1 MSGALD
7 ELKEAGRE
15 IYLLGH
21 AGAVLG
27 WDQETYMP
35 PAAVEERSEQL
46 SLLEGLLH
54 DRLTDSRLKKLFD
67 ELGATEENPAGT
79 AAESEVDRGY
89 VRKFFRDYTL
99 ATKLPK
105 KLVVELARQSSIG
118 QNRWGEARKESDFSL
133 FEPVLTKLLELSRE
147 KAELY
152 GYENHPYDALI
163 DQYEPGMRTAK
174 VKKVFDDLIPGLK
187 NLLGKI
193 ETAEQVENG
202 FLHAAYPVELQ
213 RQFSREVLEDI
224 GYDFERGRLD
234 DSAHPF
240 TTTLG
245 ADDVR
250 VTSRYNDSYFPT
262 GIFGVVHECGHGLY
276 ELGFSDEIRGNIL
289 ADGASLG
296 IHESQSRMWENIIG
310 RSRFFWQR
318 YFTRLG
324 ELFPQPLLDTDEE
337 AFFRAINKVEPSFIR
352 IDADEVT
359 YNLHIALRFGL
370 ELDMISGKLPVR
382 NLPDEWNR
390 RFTDLLGLTPADDAE
405 GVLQD
410 IHWSFA
416 AFGYFPTYTLGNLY
430 GAQFFSA
437 LERDL
442 PDWAELI
449 RTGDFSSLLTW
460 MRERLHRHGSVYTSE
475 ELCERVTGAAL
486 DPRHFIQYLNEK
498 FGSVYE
504 LSGD

>member
-54 DRLTDSRLKKLFD
+54 DRLTDSSLKRLFA
-67 ELGATEENPAGT
+67 ELGATEENPGGT
-79 AAESEVDRGY
+79 AAETDVDRGY

-99 ATKLPK
+99 AAKLPK

-118 QNRWGEARKESDFSL
+118 QNRWAEARKKSDFSI
-133 FEPVLTKLLELSRE
+133 FEPVLTRLLELSRE
-147 KAELY
+147 KAGLY
-152 GYENHPYDALI
+152 GYEDHPYDALV
-163 DQYEPGMRTAK
+163 DQYEPDMRTAK
-174 VKKVFDDLIPGLK
+174 IKEVFDGLIPGLK
-187 NLLGKI
+187 SLLSKI
-193 ETAEQVENG
+193 GAAGQVDDG

-213 RQFSREVLEDI
+213 RQFCREILEDI
-224 GYDFERGRLD
+224 GYDFRRGRLD
-234 DSAHPF
+234 ESAHPF

-250 VTSRYNDSYFPT
+250 VTSRYNDSFFPT
-262 GIFGVVHECGHGLY
+262 GLFGVIHECGHGLY

-296 IHESQSRMWENIIG
+296 IHESQSRTWENIIG

-318 YFTRLG
+318 YFPRLV
-324 ELFPQPLLDTDEE
+324 ELFPQPLLDTEE
-337 AFFRAINKVEPSFIR
+337 KGFFRAVNKAEPSFIR

-370 ELDMISGKLPVR
+370 ELDMISGDLPVR

-390 RFTDLLGLTPADDAE
+390 RFKDLLGLTPPDDAQ

-430 GAQFFSA
+430 GAQFFTA
-437 LERDL
+437 LKSNY
-442 PDWAELI
+442 PDWEERI
-449 RTGDFSSLLTW
+449 RTGDFSTLLEW
-460 MRERLHRHGSVYTSE
+460 MRERIHRHGSVYTSE
-475 ELCERVTGAAL
+475 ELCERVTGAGL
-486 DPRHFIQYLNEK
+486 DPRNFIDYLNDK